1 MGTKVPGT
9 RVRVIK
15 VLGIIAVLR
24 SLHKIQRRIMS
35 TNYNSS
41 FLNEIGLGHFDLG
54 YLLAAIAVLALLIL
68 ILLVLLIVQMAKVG
82 KLRKRLDKF
91 VLGKDGA
98 SLEEDIASL
107 YEDNNL
113 LKSNVEK
120 NKKDIRILYKKLE
133 SAYQKRGLVKYD
145 AFSQMGGQLSYSLA
159 LLDENNN
166 GFILNSVHSV
176 EGCYSYTKEIK
187 NGECS
192 LELGKEEAEA
202 LEIAMG
208 EA

>member
-1 MGTKVPGT
+1 MGT
-9 RVRVIK
+9 
-15 VLGIIAVLR
+15 
-24 SLHKIQRRIMS
+24 
-35 TNYNSS
+35 NNSS
-41 FLNEIGLGHFDLG
+41 FLNEIGLGYFDLG
-54 YLLAAIAVLALLIL
+54 YLLAVVAALAVLIL
-68 ILLVLLIVQMAKVG
+68 ILLILLIVQMVKVR

-91 VLGKDGA
+91 VLGKDGE

-107 YEDNNL
+107 YEDNKL
-113 LKSNVEK
+113 LKTNDEK
-120 NKKDIRILYKKLE
+120 NKKDIRTLYKKLE
-133 SAYQKRGLVKYD
+133 SAYQKSGLIKYD
-145 AFSQMGGQLSYSLA
+145 AFSQMGGQLSFSLA

-166 GFILNSVHSV
+166 GFIINSVHSV

-202 LEIAMG
+202 LAIAMG